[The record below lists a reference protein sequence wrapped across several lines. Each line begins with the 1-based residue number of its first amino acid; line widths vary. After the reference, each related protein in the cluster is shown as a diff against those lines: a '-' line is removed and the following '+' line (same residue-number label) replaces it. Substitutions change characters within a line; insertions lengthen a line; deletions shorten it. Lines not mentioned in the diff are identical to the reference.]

1 MESKC
6 FSKESVVVPYICI
19 LFNTYCNVCTL
30 QLCICAFSELTLL
43 YLLQLCPNF
52 NFFSRRCKQ
61 HPASNPNEPALVPCK
76 LVLAK
81 KTSPLQKISLKILDY
96 FETLNYFETIWLFR
110 RESCLEGEGFVS
122 RGDIKRHHCWHHPSH
137 PHHHHAEHDH
147 DWCLPKI
154 IKVTLRPV
162 WPEASATPTMFLPI
176 DYIVFAYV
184 TLIKYT
190 YLLT

>member
-1 MESKC
+1 MLQQRKRSGTLY
-6 FSKESVVVPYICI
+6 FI

-43 YLLQLCPNF
+43 YFLQLCPNF

-81 KTSPLQKISLKILDY
+81 KKLVPCKKSLVLISLKILDY

-110 RESCLEGEGFVS
+110 RESCLGGEGFVS
-122 RGDIKRHHCWHHPSH
+122 RSDIKRHHCWHHPSH
-137 PHHHHAEHDH
+137 HHHHYAEHH
-147 DWCLPKI
+147 RHQW
-154 IKVTLRPV
+154 
-162 WPEASATPTMFLPI
+162 
-176 DYIVFAYV
+176 
-184 TLIKYT
+184 
-190 YLLT
+190 